1 MLDELNNAP
10 RENLIGST
18 ESSDGAQPNFLV
30 DSTGQCL
37 PTLPNVAETRLC
49 RVNVG
54 LGGVGVPGIMDTGA
68 QRSLLSAT
76 TYERVRVRAYHH

>member
-1 MLDELNNAP
+1 MPDELNNAP

-37 PTLPNVAETRLC
+37 PASKCSGDASVPCQR
-49 RVNVG
+49 G
-54 LGGVGVPGIMDTGA
+54 IGGVGVPGIMDTGA

-76 TYERVRVRAYHH
+76 AYERVRVRAYHH